1 VLTLI
6 PTFWRRWE
14 CITQVVWLPRHHS
27 RVHRI
32 SLCGC
37 PYSCPLSAFI
47 CLSLNLSIF
56 HSLSVYVCVSVWY
69 SGKIEDEM
77 CVKSVSAIIFE
88 GRKEKNNLQ
97 CKCFQF
103 KNRICYTTLTHFK
116 YISLCLCMRLC
127 LLESCSKLCFIECKF
142 LIQNADKVKGTF

>member
-1 VLTLI
+1 MLTLI

-14 CITQVVWLPRHHS
+14 CITQVVWLPRNHYI
-27 RVHRI
+27 VHRI
-32 SLCGC
+32 SPCGC
-37 PYSCPLSAFI
+37 PYSCPLCIYLSV
-47 CLSLNLSIF
+47 SLNLSIF
-56 HSLSVYVCVSVWY
+56 HSLSVYVCQCDIAR
-69 SGKIEDEM
+69 KIEYEM
-77 CVKSVSAIIFE
+77 CVKSVSAIIFQ

-103 KNRICYTTLTHFK
+103 KKRICYTTLTHFK

-127 LLESCSKLCFIECKF
+127 LLESCNKLCFIECKF